1 MPPTESHR
9 DGKLWRYEAE
19 QVYRWVPMAETALAE
34 GEHTV
39 QIYELSSG
47 PIRIERICLVKGEA
61 LPPSDLE
68 W

>member
-1 MPPTESHR
+1 
-9 DGKLWRYEAE
+9 
-19 QVYRWVPMAETALAE
+19 MAETSLAE

-39 QIYELSSG
+39 QVYELSSG
-47 PIRIERICLVKGEA
+47 LRIERICLVKGEA